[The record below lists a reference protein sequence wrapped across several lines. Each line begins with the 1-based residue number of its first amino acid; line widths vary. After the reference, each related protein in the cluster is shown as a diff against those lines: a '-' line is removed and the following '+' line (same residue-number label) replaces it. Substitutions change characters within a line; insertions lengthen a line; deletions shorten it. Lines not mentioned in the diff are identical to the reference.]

1 MRFSFSSFNTRV
13 AALVGLMLICA
24 LTLGAFVFPAS
35 ADSLDDRLAAA
46 ESKRSSSNAQIENLK
61 NELAETDQQLA
72 DAYIALQQAQE
83 QLPVAEAELA
93 VAQKEFDTAQR
104 EAQQLAA
111 KLQDAQDERTALQSQ
126 IEDNDTAMVA
136 ARSGVVEMGRQ
147 AARGDME
154 MSSIGLV
161 VGAQDSDDFIERYN
175 MNNTAMRTQ
184 GTSLNRL
191 RQTQA
196 VSRNAEVRL
205 EAVNDAIATLKQD
218 ADDKLAEA
226 DEKKQVAADAKE
238 AVETLIVTQE
248 QAAVVIEQRRS
259 VEEQALR
266 DEQENSSSLSNEIRT
281 VLGLQEA
288 ERAEAERQD
297 QIRREQ
303 ERKAAEEAA
312 KKAEEEASKPGGGGS
327 NKPTKPPTKP
337 PVTPPSTG
345 GGSGSGGSGSSSAWF
360 TAWPTNYRVVT
371 SNYGWR
377 MHPVLGYA
385 RLHAGT
391 DMRTYC
397 NTPIYAARSGSIQWA
412 KPRGG
417 FGNQVMINHGSI
429 SGKNVMS
436 SYNHLTSFAVKS
448 GQSVKAGQ
456 VIGYS
461 GTTGTSTACHL
472 HLEVYVNG
480 STIDPM
486 TRF

>member
-1 MRFSFSSFNTRV
+1 MSFPISSFHKKIAV
-13 AALVGLMLICA
+13 LVGLLLTSA
-24 LTLGAFVFPAS
+24 LMFGTFVLPAS

-46 ESKRSSSNAQIENLK
+46 ENKRSNSEAQIDNLK
-61 NELAETDQQLA
+61 HELAETDEQLA
-72 DAYIALQQAQE
+72 SAYIALQQAQE
-83 QLPVAEAELA
+83 QLPVAEAALA

-104 EAQQLAA
+104 EAQLLAA
-111 KLQDAQDERTALQSQ
+111 KLQDAQDERTALQAQ

-161 VGAQDSDDFIERYN
+161 VGAEDSDDFIERYN

-205 EAVNDAIATLKQD
+205 EAVNDAIATLKKD
-218 ADDKLAEA
+218 ADAKLEEA
-226 DEKKQVAADAKE
+226 DEKKQVAADAKAE
-238 AVETLIVTQE
+238 VESLIVAQQ
-248 QAAVVIEQRRS
+248 QAAAIVEQRRS
-259 VEEQALR
+259 IEEQALR
-266 DEQENSSSLSNEIRT
+266 DEETNASSLSNEIRT
-281 VLGLQEA
+281 ILGLQEA

-297 QIRREQ
+297 KIRREQ
-303 ERKAAEEAA
+303 ERKEAEEAA
-312 KKAEEEASKPGGGGS
+312 KNKPSTGGG
-327 NKPTKPPTKP
+327 KPAKPAP
-337 PVTPPSTG
+337 PVTPPSKPNPPATG
-345 GGSGSGGSGSSSAWF
+345 GGGGSSSAWF

-397 NTPIYAARSGSIQWA
+397 NTPIYAARSGTVQWA
-412 KPRGG
+412 KYRGG

-429 SGKNVMS
+429 GGKNVMS
-436 SYNHLTSFAVKS
+436 SYNHLTSFASRS

-456 VIGYS
+456 LIGYS

-472 HLEVYVNG
+472 HFEVYVNG

-486 TRF
+486 TKF

>member
-1 MRFSFSSFNTRV
+1 MSFPISSFHKKIAV
-13 AALVGLMLICA
+13 LVGLLLTSA
-24 LTLGAFVFPAS
+24 LMFGTFVLPAS

-46 ESKRSSSNAQIENLK
+46 ENKRSNSEAQIDNLK
-61 NELAETDQQLA
+61 HELAETDEQLA
-72 DAYIALQQAQE
+72 SAYIALQQAQE
-83 QLPVAEAELA
+83 QLPVAEAALA

-104 EAQQLAA
+104 EAQLLAA
-111 KLQDAQDERTALQSQ
+111 KLQDAQDERTALQAQ

-161 VGAQDSDDFIERYN
+161 VGAEDSDDFIERYN

-205 EAVNDAIATLKQD
+205 EAVNDAIATLKKD
-218 ADDKLAEA
+218 ADAKLEEA
-226 DEKKQVAADAKE
+226 DEKKQVAADAKAE
-238 AVETLIVTQE
+238 VESLIVAQQ
-248 QAAVVIEQRRS
+248 QAAAIVEQRRS

-266 DEQENSSSLSNEIRT
+266 DEETNASSLSNEIRT
-281 VLGLQEA
+281 ILGLQEA

-297 QIRREQ
+297 KIRREQ
-303 ERKAAEEAA
+303 ERKEAEEAA
-312 KKAEEEASKPGGGGS
+312 K
-327 NKPTKPPTKP
+327 NK
-337 PVTPPSTG
+337 PSTG
-345 GGSGSGGSGSSSAWF
+345 GSKPAKPAPPVSPPTSTKPPASGGAGSSSSAWF

-397 NTPIYAARSGSIQWA
+397 NTPIYAARSGTVQWA
-412 KPRGG
+412 KYRGG

-429 SGKNVMS
+429 GGKNVMS
-436 SYNHLTSFAVKS
+436 SYNHLTSFASRS

-456 VIGYS
+456 LIGYS

-472 HLEVYVNG
+472 HFEVYVNG

-486 TRF
+486 TKF